1 MKDQITET
9 YVCKITAQVHLRIGS
24 LLSDEDKPLAYA
36 ELYVFDTENEVRPV
50 RLAYQSPAS
59 STFISEQTSSSTFLS
74 EQIST
79 SQTNTLVEFYRMI
92 SVASREKKRPP
103 PDIIGNTV

>member
-36 ELYVFDTENEVRPV
+36 ELYVLILKMRFALFVWLISHQAAVLFSQNKPTVVLFSQNKS
-50 RLAYQSPAS
+50 APA
-59 STFISEQTSSSTFLS
+59 
-74 EQIST
+74 
-79 SQTNTLVEFYRMI
+79 
-92 SVASREKKRPP
+92 KRTRWL
-103 PDIIGNTV
+103 NFTV

>member
-50 RLAYQSPAS
+50 RLAYQSP
-59 STFISEQTSSSTFLS
+59 SSSTFLSEQTNSSILS

-79 SQTNTLVEFYRMI
+79 SQTNTLVEFYCMI